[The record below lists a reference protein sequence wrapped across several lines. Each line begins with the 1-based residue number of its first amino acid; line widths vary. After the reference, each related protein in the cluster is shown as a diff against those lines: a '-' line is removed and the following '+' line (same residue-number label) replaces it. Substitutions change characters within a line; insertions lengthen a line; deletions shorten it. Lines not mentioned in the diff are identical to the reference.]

1 MFAKSISMAL
11 VSASL
16 IVVPIE
22 RAQAS
27 DAGKILGGLLIGGI
41 IVNEMNKNKRRRT
54 TSPGMSN
61 SQRAQNRQVQTAL
74 NYFGYNVGRVDG
86 SIGRN
91 TRNGIARYQS
101 DMGFPADGTMDSYE
115 RDFLINSQQRAEV
128 SYNIAPYN
136 TIVATQ
142 GRGGLLRTFRN
153 EQLGI
158 APAAQAPAVQQFP
171 AVQQQVPAVQPQL
184 PPVQQQAALPAP
196 VPTPIPAAPQIQPTR
211 ATTQAL
217 PEFTFNQSVKSV
229 STLCYQIGVL
239 TAANGGVTSAARVT
253 DPAFALSE
261 QFCLARTHARTEA
274 ATIEATI
281 PNMTP
286 AQVEAQCKGL
296 AQAVAPHITAL
307 GTSSPDS
314 VISATSAFMASS
326 GQPVASLVS
335 GGKVCLGVG
344 YRTDNA
350 EMALASAVLLT
361 SAGLRG
367 YGEIVSHQMREGVG
381 TARTAPQQSDLWM
394 SLALNGMVGANPPV
408 LGQSPERVAVL
419 TTAMGTDGA
428 AAAALPV
435 FPSSN

>member
-1 MFAKSISMAL
+1 MFVKRISVAL

-16 IVVPIE
+16 IVFPIQ

-27 DAGKILGGLLIGGI
+27 DAGAILGGLIVGGI
-41 IVNEMNKNKRRRT
+41 IANEIGKNKRRKRT
-54 TSPGMSN
+54 STAAYS
-61 SQRAQNRQVQTAL
+61 SQRAQNRQVQAAL

-101 DMGFPADGTMDSYE
+101 DMGFTADGQMDSFE

-158 APAAQAPAVQQFP
+158 APVARAPAVQQFP
-171 AVQQQVPAVQPQL
+171 AVQPQVPAVQQQL
-184 PPVQQQAALPAP
+184 PPVQQQAALP
-196 VPTPIPAAPQIQPTR
+196 VPTPIPSQPQIQPTR

-217 PEFTFNQSVKSV
+217 PQFTFNQSSKSV
-229 STLCYQIGVL
+229 STLCNQISVL

-261 QFCLARTHARTEA
+261 QFCLARTHAIAEA
-274 ATIEATI
+274 AAIEATI

-307 GTSSPDS
+307 GTSSPDA
-314 VISATSAFMASS
+314 VISATSTFMQSS
-326 GQPVASLVS
+326 GQPVASLIS

-361 SAGLRG
+361 SAGQRG
-367 YGEIVSHQMREGVG
+367 YGEVVSHQMREGVG
-381 TARTAPQQSDLWM
+381 TARTAPQQSNLWM
-394 SLALNGMVGANPPV
+394 SLGLNGMVGANPPV
-408 LGQSPERVAVL
+408 LGQSAERAAVL
-419 TTAMGTDGA
+419 SAAMATGGA
-428 AAAALPV
+428 ATATLPV